1 MNPRM
6 KVVIISFL
14 LLTTA
19 TANSYAQQKFHFG
32 VMGGANLYKV
42 TGRSFDEKTR
52 AGFSAGT
59 YGEYFFSRMFGIQGE
74 LIWSQVK
81 TKTDGDFNQIYGTY
95 GGVSDADVFLN
106 YISLPVMFSFKPT
119 PELSILLGPQ
129 YSYLVNQTS
138 GLLASPQWQ
147 NKDAFNKSELSLVFG
162 GQLNLG
168 KVKVGARYS
177 VGLSNLN
184 GINSSDEWKYHG
196 FHFSLGYQLK

>member
-1 MNPRM
+1 M
-6 KVVIISFL
+6 KFVIISFL

-19 TANSYAQQKFHFG
+19 TANSYAQKLHYG
-32 VMGGANLYKV
+32 VIAGTNLYKV

-52 AGFSAGT
+52 AGFSAGA
-59 YGEYFFSRMFGIQGE
+59 YGEYFFSRMFGVQGE
-74 LIWSQVK
+74 LMWSQVK
-81 TKTDGDFNQIYGTY
+81 TQTDGDFNQIYGTY
-95 GGVSDADVFLN
+95 GGVSGADVFLN

-119 PELSILLGPQ
+119 TELSILLGPQ

-147 NKDAFNKSELSLVFG
+147 NKDAFNKNEFSLVFG

-168 KVKVGARYS
+168 KVKVGARYT
-177 VGLSNLN
+177 VGLTNLN